1 MKTGR
6 RRSFWPL
13 SPTASAQ
20 SLERTCWLAA
30 AGLVLALALAS
41 DPVANASATRPPSG
55 IAPEKVSVLIL
66 QRRCID
72 RILGQARDMSEEA
85 AVEQINREC
94 WVPRLGGPSPAARGM
109 LLSCE
114 LPVTVRVTPAFKR
127 VAGCVGS

>member
-72 RILGQARDMSEEA
+72 RILGQARNMSEEA

-94 WVPRLGGPSPAARGM
+94 WVLRGPSPAARGV

-114 LPVTVRVTPAFKR
+114 RPVTVRVTPAVKR
-127 VAGCVGS
+127 VAGCLGS

>member
-13 SPTASAQ
+13 SPTAAAA

-30 AGLVLALALAS
+30 AGLVLALALAPA
-41 DPVANASATRPPSG
+41 PVANPSARPLSG
-55 IAPEKVSVLIL
+55 VAPEKVSVLIL

-94 WVPRLGGPSPAARGM
+94 WVLRGPSPAARGV

-114 LPVTVRVTPAFKR
+114 RPVTVRVTPAVKR
-127 VAGCVGS
+127 VAGCLGSS

>member
-20 SLERTCWLAA
+20 SLERTCWLAS

-72 RILGQARDMSEEA
+72 RILGQARGMSEEA

-94 WVPRLGGPSPAARGM
+94 WVPRLPSSAARGV

-114 LPVTVRVTPAFKR
+114 RPVTVRVTPAVKR
-127 VAGCVGS
+127 VAGCLGAS

>member
-13 SPTASAQ
+13 SPTAAAQ

-30 AGLVLALALAS
+30 AGLILALALAS
-41 DPVANASATRPPSG
+41 DPVANASARPPSG
-55 IAPEKVSVLIL
+55 VAPEKGSVLIL

-72 RILGQARDMSEEA
+72 RILGQARNKSEEA
-85 AVEQINREC
+85 VVEQVNREC
-94 WVPRLGGPSPAARGM
+94 WVPRLGGPSSAARGK

-114 LPVTVRVTPAFKR
+114 RPVTVRVTPAVKR
-127 VAGCVGS
+127 VAGCLGS

>member
-13 SPTASAQ
+13 SPAAAAQ

-30 AGLVLALALAS
+30 AGLVLALALA
-41 DPVANASATRPPSG
+41 PAGVTNPSARPLSG
-55 IAPEKVSVLIL
+55 VAPEKVSVLIL

-72 RILGQARDMSEEA
+72 RILGQARGMSEEA

-94 WVPRLGGPSPAARGM
+94 WVPRVPSSAARGV

-114 LPVTVRVTPAFKR
+114 RPVTVRVTPAVKR
-127 VAGCVGS
+127 VAGCLGAS

>member
-1 MKTGR
+1 MNTGR

-20 SLERTCWLAA
+20 SLERTCWLAS

-55 IAPEKVSVLIL
+55 VAPEKVSVLIL

-72 RILGQARDMSEEA
+72 RILGQARGMSEEA
-85 AVEQINREC
+85 AVERINREC
-94 WVPRLGGPSPAARGM
+94 WVLRGPSSAARGV

-114 LPVTVRVTPAFKR
+114 RPVTVRVTPASKR
-127 VAGCVGS
+127 VAGCLGS

>member
-13 SPTASAQ
+13 SPSAAAQ

-30 AGLVLALALAS
+30 AGRVGAPVLAPPPAATAS
-41 DPVANASATRPPSG
+41 GHLPTVA
-55 IAPEKVSVLIL
+55 APERVRILIL

-85 AVEQINREC
+85 AVEQINQEC
-94 WVPRLGGPSPAARGM
+94 LAPRLGGSSPAARVM
-109 LLSCE
+109 PLSCE
-114 LPVTVRVTPAFKR
+114 RPVTVRVVPAVKR
-127 VAGCVGS
+127 VGGCLGN

>member
-1 MKTGR
+1 MKTGG

-13 SPTASAQ
+13 SPTAAAQ
-20 SLERTCWLAA
+20 GLERTCWLAA
-30 AGLVLALALAS
+30 VGLVLALALAPA
-41 DPVANASATRPPSG
+41 PVANASARPPTG
-55 IAPEKVSVLIL
+55 VAPAKVSVLIL

-94 WVPRLGGPSPAARGM
+94 WVPRVPSSAARGV

-114 LPVTVRVTPAFKR
+114 RPVTVRVTPAVKR
-127 VAGCVGS
+127 VAGCLGAS

>member
-1 MKTGR
+1 MKTGG

-13 SPTASAQ
+13 SPTAAAQ
-20 SLERTCWLAA
+20 GLERTCWLAA
-30 AGLVLALALAS
+30 VGLVLALALAPA
-41 DPVANASATRPPSG
+41 PVANASARPPTG
-55 IAPEKVSVLIL
+55 VAPAKVSVLIL

-94 WVPRLGGPSPAARGM
+94 WVPRVPSSAAPGV

-114 LPVTVRVTPAFKR
+114 RPVTVRVTPAVKR
-127 VAGCVGS
+127 VAGCLGS

>member
-55 IAPEKVSVLIL
+55 GAPEKVSFLIL
-66 QRRCID
+66 QRGCID

-94 WVPRLGGPSPAARGM
+94 WAPRSGGASLAAPGM
-109 LLSCE
+109 LLSCGR
-114 LPVTVRVTPAFKR
+114 PVSVRVMPAVKR
-127 VAGCVGS
+127 VAGCLGS

>member
-1 MKTGR
+1 MKTGG

-13 SPTASAQ
+13 SPTAAAQ
-20 SLERTCWLAA
+20 GLERTCWLAA
-30 AGLVLALALAS
+30 VGLVLALALAPA
-41 DPVANASATRPPSG
+41 PVANASARPPTG
-55 IAPEKVSVLIL
+55 VAPAKVSVLIL

-94 WVPRLGGPSPAARGM
+94 WVPRVPSSAARGV

-114 LPVTVRVTPAFKR
+114 RPVTVRVTPASKR
-127 VAGCVGS
+127 IAGCLGS

>member
-1 MKTGR
+1 MKSGW

-13 SPTASAQ
+13 SPTAAAQ

-30 AGLVLALALAS
+30 AGLILALALAS
-41 DPVANASATRPPSG
+41 DPVANTTARPPSG
-55 IAPEKVSVLIL
+55 VAPENVSVLIL

-94 WVPRLGGPSPAARGM
+94 WVPRLGGPSSTARGM

>member
-13 SPTASAQ
+13 SPTAAAA

-30 AGLVLALALAS
+30 AGLVLALALAPA
-41 DPVANASATRPPSG
+41 PVANPSARPLSG
-55 IAPEKVSVLIL
+55 VAPEKVSVLIL

-94 WVPRLGGPSPAARGM
+94 WVLRGPSPAARGV

-114 LPVTVRVTPAFKR
+114 RPVTVRVTPASKR
-127 VAGCVGS
+127 IAGCLGS

>member
-1 MKTGR
+1 MKTGG

-13 SPTASAQ
+13 SPTAAAQ
-20 SLERTCWLAA
+20 GLERTCWLAA
-30 AGLVLALALAS
+30 AGLVLALALAPA
-41 DPVANASATRPPSG
+41 PVANASARPPTG
-55 IAPEKVSVLIL
+55 VAPEKVNVLIL

-127 VAGCVGS
+127 VAGCLGS

>member
-1 MKTGR
+1 MKTGG

-13 SPTASAQ
+13 SPTAAAQ
-20 SLERTCWLAA
+20 GLERTCWLAA
-30 AGLVLALALAS
+30 VGLVLALALAPA
-41 DPVANASATRPPSG
+41 PVANASARPPTG
-55 IAPEKVSVLIL
+55 VAPAKVSVLIL

-94 WVPRLGGPSPAARGM
+94 WVPRVPSSAARGV

-114 LPVTVRVTPAFKR
+114 RPVTVRVTPGVKR
-127 VAGCVGS
+127 VAGCLGAS